1 MSDQQEKKLAHTEF
15 NENELAS
22 YLRKHP
28 DFFTRHDYLL
38 AELNL
43 PHTGTGQ
50 AVSLIERQVSILREQ
65 KLELK
70 HKIHALTDVAKSNEI
85 LLEQIQQLIIKL
97 IASPDLDTTLSL
109 LDESLRQDF
118 CANLVAIRL
127 IALTKEHEQQPGF
140 VARHDEELNAFST
153 LLHKAQPVCGHL
165 KPEQR
170 QFLFADDAHAAASG
184 AIIPLC
190 DPETGEHIG
199 LIGIGSTD
207 AKRFHPEMGT
217 AFLRHLGAVASC
229 IIKTRL
235 ETT

>member
-1 MSDQQEKKLAHTEF
+1 MSDQQEKKLAHAEF
-15 NENELAS
+15 DENELAS

-28 DFFTRHDYLL
+28 DFFSRHDYLL

-43 PHTGTGQ
+43 PHTGAGK

-85 LLEQIQQLIIKL
+85 LLEQIQQLIINL

-109 LDESLRQDF
+109 LNESLRQDF
-118 CANLVAIRL
+118 RADLVAVRL
-127 IALTKEHEQQPGF
+127 IALTNEHEQEPGF
-140 VARHDEELNAFST
+140 IARNDEALNAFSS

-170 QFLFADDAHAAASG
+170 EFLFSEDAHAAASG

-190 DPETGEHIG
+190 DPKTNECIG

-207 AKRFHPEMGT
+207 ARRFHPEMGT
-217 AFLRHLGAVASC
+217 AFLRHLGAVASAT
-229 IIKTRL
+229 IMAQTRGL
-235 ETT
+235 